1 MMDEA
6 QPKSNPNFKTVAS
19 TLVNTHA
26 GRKYAL
32 AQVEERCSKPSPLLI
47 KCGFIQNTF

>member
-1 MMDEA
+1 MDKV
-6 QPKSNPNFKTVAS
+6 QPNTNPNFKTVAS
-19 TLVNTHA
+19 TLVDTQA

-47 KCGFIQNTF
+47 KCGFIENMF

>member
-1 MMDEA
+1 MNEVH
-6 QPKSNPNFKTVAS
+6 PNSNPNFKTVAS
-19 TLVNTHA
+19 TLVDTHA

-47 KCGFIQNTF
+47 KRGFIQNMF